1 MVWIKNVH
9 LETGYEEVRPN
20 KFVTTTAEFALEVE
34 NGKIKTITEKAPE
47 TNIQTIDAKGYLA
60 LPALQDNHVH
70 LDKGHFGGKWQAV
83 IPASG
88 VAERIQEEKEF
99 LRDFLSETPQKAQAL
114 IDLICSKGAT
124 FLRVQTNVDSVIELD
139 NLICV
144 KQVLEKNKHRLDYE
158 IVVFPQH
165 GTLITEEQGLLSRA
179 LASDDT
185 FILGGL
191 DPATI
196 DGDIE
201 KSLLTTFK
209 LASQYNRKIDYH
221 LHDRGTLGLFEINR
235 IIDYTKKYHLEGKV
249 QISHALALADGDEE
263 MIQTIAKKLAE
274 AGIGINTTIPIDTT
288 VLPVLLLQEKG
299 VKVRV
304 VNDNINDHWSPFGSG
319 DLIERARRA
328 AEVFSMKD
336 ERSLGQ
342 AYSLASN
349 GLTPLDSK
357 GNQQW
362 PKIGDQAHILFAKAD
377 SSAHLIARVCPERV
391 VMFNGELVSG
401 KFH

>member
-1 MVWIKNVH
+1 MVWIKNVY
-9 LETGYEEVRPN
+9 LETGYEEVRSN

-47 TNIQTIDAKGYLA
+47 TSLKTIDAKGYLA

-139 NLICV
+139 NLVCV

-201 KSLLTTFK
+201 KSLLTTFT
-209 LASQYNRKIDYH
+209 LARQYNRGIDYH

-235 IIDYTKKYHLEGKV
+235 IIDYTKKYQLEGKV

-288 VLPVLLLQEKG
+288 VLPVLLLQEEG

-319 DLIERARRA
+319 DLIERASRA

-336 ERSLGQ
+336 ERSLAQ
-342 AYSLASN
+342 AYSLVSN

-357 GNQQW
+357 GNQRW
-362 PKIGDQAHILFAKAD
+362 PKIGDQAQILFAKAE

>member
-1 MVWIKNVH
+1 MVWIKNVY

-34 NGKIKTITEKAPE
+34 NGNIKTITEKVPE
-47 TNIQTIDAKGYLA
+47 TSIQAIDAKGYLA

-99 LRDFLSETPQKAQAL
+99 LKDFLSKTPQKAQAL

-124 FLRVQTNVDSVIELD
+124 FLRVQTNVDSVIALD
-139 NLICV
+139 NLVCV

-201 KSLLTTFK
+201 KSLLTTFT
-209 LASQYNRKIDYH
+209 LASQYNREIDYH

-235 IIDYTKKYHLEGKV
+235 IIDYTKKYQLEGKV

-274 AGIGINTTIPIDTT
+274 AGIGINTTIPIDTI
-288 VLPVLLLQEKG
+288 VIPVLLLQEKG

-336 ERSLGQ
+336 ERSLAQ
-342 AYSLASN
+342 AYSLVSN

-362 PKIGDQAHILFAKAD
+362 PKVGDQAHILFAKAE

>member
-1 MVWIKNVH
+1 MVWIKNVY
-9 LETGYEEVRPN
+9 LETGYEEVSPN
-20 KFVTTTAEFALEVE
+20 KFITTTAEFALEVE
-34 NGKIKTITEKAPE
+34 NGKIKTITKKGPE
-47 TNIQTIDAKGYLA
+47 TNIKAIDANGYLA

-83 IPASG
+83 VPASG

-114 IDLICSKGAT
+114 IDLICSNGAT
-124 FLRVQTNVDSVIELD
+124 FLRVQTNVDSVIALD
-139 NLICV
+139 NLACV
-144 KQVLEKNKHRLDYE
+144 KKVLEKNKYRLDYE

-201 KSLLTTFK
+201 KSLLTTFT
-209 LASQYNRKIDYH
+209 LASQYNREIDYH

-235 IIDYTKKYHLEGKV
+235 IIDYTKKYQLEGKV
-249 QISHALALADGDEE
+249 QISHALALADGDDE
-263 MIQTIAKKLAE
+263 MIQTIAEKLAE

-288 VLPVLLLQEKG
+288 VLPVLVLQEKG

-319 DLIERARRA
+319 DLIERASRA

-336 ERSLGQ
+336 ERSLAQ
-342 AYSLASN
+342 AYSLVSN

-362 PKIGDQAHILFAKAD
+362 PKIGDQAHILFAKVE